1 MHDSKG
7 PDLNHLNHKEPSS
20 SIYKGITNNKDFTK
34 KKKKQLGLD
43 QGNTDTLIQ
52 SS

>member
-7 PDLNHLNHKEPSS
+7 PDLNHLNHRELSS

-34 KKKKQLGLD
+34 KKKLGLY
-43 QGNTDTLIQ
+43 QGNVDTLIQ